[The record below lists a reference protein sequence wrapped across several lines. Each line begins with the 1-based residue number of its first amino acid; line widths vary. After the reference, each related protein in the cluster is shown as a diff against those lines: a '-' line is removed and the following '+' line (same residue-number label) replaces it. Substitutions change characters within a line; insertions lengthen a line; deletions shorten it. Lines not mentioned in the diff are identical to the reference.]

1 MNGASAEPSASTSK
15 PPSPHTITITGVSQI
30 FLRTRRNFHRSLTR
44 SIIKS
49 SEFFGHRGLLPAGR
63 RSGEPIARPV
73 RLETK
78 PQGILASG
86 TQNHSDRSKHT
97 EKHDTHDEWIENS
110 KELQRQP
117 SPSPVEG
124 AQQRCGEQRDRDK
137 GRCSNR

>member
-49 SEFFGHRGLLPAGR
+49 SELFGHRGLLLAGR

-78 PQGILASG
+78 TQRILPGGSH
-86 TQNHSDRSKHT
+86 NDSDRSQNS
-97 EKHDTHDEWIENS
+97 EKHDTHDDWIENS

-117 SPSPVEG
+117 SPSPVEA
-124 AQQRCGEQRDRDK
+124 AQQR
-137 GRCSNR
+137 